1 MKKIL
6 IAISIF
12 MLLICA
18 GCVPKLNPIET
29 GEYYADG
36 EKENKVFKK
45 AKLEMYEITKEEYEL
60 ANGINVFEDAT
71 YRGKENHR
79 YLSIKIY
86 VYSEETQ
93 NYELVTLSE
102 IKFAEGTPHCYNG
115 KSYLK
120 IGDTEYSG
128 YYDAALAFGIDN
140 EKHISVFSD
149 QKGYE
154 EAFEFASNK
163 NQNEGEN

>member
-18 GCVPKLNPIET
+18 GCVPTLYPIET

-36 EKENKVFKK
+36 EKENKFFKK

-71 YRGKENHR
+71 YRGRENHR

-86 VYSEETQ
+86 VYSEKTQ

-102 IKFAEGTPHCYNG
+102 IKFIEGTPQGYLG

-120 IGDTEYSG
+120 IGDIEYNGG
-128 YYDAALAFGIDN
+128 YRAALDYFPTSKDIGL
-140 EKHISVFSD
+140 FTD
-149 QKGYE
+149 QDGYE
-154 EAFEFASNK
+154 EKFLFKLN

>member
-6 IAISIF
+6 ITISII

-29 GEYYADG
+29 GEYYAEG

-45 AKLEMYEITKEEYEL
+45 AKLEIYEITKEEYEL

-102 IKFAEGTPHCYNG
+102 IKFIEGTPQGYLG

-120 IGDTEYSG
+120 IGDTEYNGG
-128 YYDAALAFGIDN
+128 YRAALDYFPTSKDIGL
-140 EKHISVFSD
+140 FTD
-149 QKGYE
+149 QDGYE
-154 EAFEFASNK
+154 EDFLFKLN

>member
-6 IAISIF
+6 IAISII

-18 GCVPKLNPIET
+18 GCVPPLYPIET
-29 GEYYADG
+29 GEYYAEG

-102 IKFAEGTPHCYNG
+102 IKFIEGTPQGYLG

-120 IGDTEYSG
+120 IGDTEYNGG
-128 YYDAALAFGIDN
+128 YRAALDYFPTSKDIGLFTNQD
-140 EKHISVFSD
+140 V
-149 QKGYE
+149 YE
-154 EAFEFASNK
+154 ENFLFKLN

>member
-18 GCVPKLNPIET
+18 GCVPTLFPIET
-29 GEYYADG
+29 GKYYAEG
-36 EKENKVFKK
+36 EKENKFFKK
-45 AKLEMYEITKEEYEL
+45 AKLEIYEITKEEYEL

-71 YRGKENHR
+71 YRGRENHR

-102 IKFAEGTPHCYNG
+102 IKFIEGTPQGYLG

-120 IGDTEYSG
+120 IGDTEYNGG
-128 YYDAALAFGIDN
+128 YRAALDYFPTSKDIGL
-140 EKHISVFSD
+140 FTD
-149 QKGYE
+149 QDGYE
-154 EAFEFASNK
+154 ENFLFKLN
-163 NQNEGEN
+163 NQKEGEN

>member
-18 GCVPKLNPIET
+18 GCVPTLYPIET

-45 AKLEMYEITKEEYEL
+45 AKLEIYEITKEEYEL

-71 YRGKENHR
+71 YRGRENHR

-102 IKFAEGTPHCYNG
+102 IKFIEGTPQGYLG

-120 IGDTEYSG
+120 IGDTEYNGG
-128 YYDAALAFGIDN
+128 YRAALDYFPTSKDIGL
-140 EKHISVFSD
+140 FTD
-149 QKGYE
+149 QDGYE
-154 EAFEFASNK
+154 ENFLFKLN
-163 NQNEGEN
+163 NQKEGEN

>member
-18 GCVPKLNPIET
+18 GCVPPLYPIET
-29 GEYYADG
+29 GEYYAEG

-45 AKLEMYEITKEEYEL
+45 AKLEIYEITKEEYEL

-102 IKFAEGTPHCYNG
+102 IKFIEGTPQGYLG

-120 IGDTEYSG
+120 IGDIEYNGG
-128 YYDAALAFGIDN
+128 YRAALDYFPTSKDIGL
-140 EKHISVFSD
+140 FTD
-149 QKGYE
+149 QDGYE
-154 EAFEFASNK
+154 ENFLFKLN
-163 NQNEGEN
+163 NQKEGEN

>member
-6 IAISIF
+6 IAISII

-18 GCVPKLNPIET
+18 GCVPPLYPIET

-36 EKENKVFKK
+36 EKENKFFKK

-102 IKFAEGTPHCYNG
+102 IKFIEGTPQGYLG

-120 IGDTEYSG
+120 IGDIEYNGG
-128 YYDAALAFGIDN
+128 YRAALDYFPTSKDIGL
-140 EKHISVFSD
+140 FTD
-149 QKGYE
+149 QDGYE
-154 EAFEFASNK
+154 EKFLFKLN

>member
-45 AKLEMYEITKEEYEL
+45 AKL
-60 ANGINVFEDAT
+60 
-71 YRGKENHR
+71 
-79 YLSIKIY
+79 
-86 VYSEETQ
+86 
-93 NYELVTLSE
+93 
-102 IKFAEGTPHCYNG
+102 
-115 KSYLK
+115 
-120 IGDTEYSG
+120 
-128 YYDAALAFGIDN
+128 
-140 EKHISVFSD
+140 
-149 QKGYE
+149 
-154 EAFEFASNK
+154 
-163 NQNEGEN
+163 

>member
-18 GCVPKLNPIET
+18 GCVPTLYPIET
-29 GEYYADG
+29 GEYYAEG
-36 EKENKVFKK
+36 EKENKFFKK

-102 IKFAEGTPHCYNG
+102 IKFIEGTPQGYLG

-120 IGDTEYSG
+120 IGDAEYNGG
-128 YYDAALAFGIDN
+128 YRAALDYFPTSKDIGLFTNQD
-140 EKHISVFSD
+140 
-149 QKGYE
+149 GYE
-154 EAFEFASNK
+154 ENFLFKLN

>member
-18 GCVPKLNPIET
+18 GCVPTLYPIET

-36 EKENKVFKK
+36 EKENKFFKK

-86 VYSEETQ
+86 VYSEKTQ

-120 IGDTEYSG
+120 IGDIEYNGG
-128 YYDAALAFGIDN
+128 YRAALDY
-140 EKHISVFSD
+140 FSTSKDIGLFTD
-149 QKGYE
+149 QDGYE
-154 EAFEFASNK
+154 ENFFIQIE
-163 NQNEGEN
+163 

>member
-18 GCVPKLNPIET
+18 GCVPTLYPIET
-29 GEYYADG
+29 GEYYAEG
-36 EKENKVFKK
+36 EKENKFFKK

-102 IKFAEGTPHCYNG
+102 IKFIEGTPQGYLG

-120 IGDTEYSG
+120 IGDTEYNGG
-128 YYDAALAFGIDN
+128 YRAALDYFPTSKDIGL
-140 EKHISVFSD
+140 FTD
-149 QKGYE
+149 QDGYE
-154 EAFEFASNK
+154 EKFLFKLN

>member
-6 IAISIF
+6 IAISII

-18 GCVPKLNPIET
+18 GCVPPLYPIET
-29 GEYYADG
+29 GEYYAEG

-71 YRGKENHR
+71 YRGRENHR

-102 IKFAEGTPHCYNG
+102 IKFIEGTPQGYLG

-120 IGDTEYSG
+120 IGDTEYNGG
-128 YYDAALAFGIDN
+128 YRAALDYFPTSKDIGLFTNQD
-140 EKHISVFSD
+140 V
-149 QKGYE
+149 YE
-154 EAFEFASNK
+154 ENFLFKLN

>member
-6 IAISIF
+6 IAISII

-18 GCVPKLNPIET
+18 GCVPPLYPIET
-29 GEYYADG
+29 GEYYAEG

-45 AKLEMYEITKEEYEL
+45 AKLEIYEITKEEYEL
-60 ANGINVFEDAT
+60 ANGINVFE
-71 YRGKENHR
+71 
-79 YLSIKIY
+79 
-86 VYSEETQ
+86 
-93 NYELVTLSE
+93 
-102 IKFAEGTPHCYNG
+102 
-115 KSYLK
+115 
-120 IGDTEYSG
+120 
-128 YYDAALAFGIDN
+128 
-140 EKHISVFSD
+140 SVFSD

>member
-6 IAISIF
+6 IAISII

-18 GCVPKLNPIET
+18 GCVPPLYPIET

-45 AKLEMYEITKEEYEL
+45 AKLEIYEITKEEYEL

-71 YRGKENHR
+71 YRGRENHR

-102 IKFAEGTPHCYNG
+102 IKFIEGTPQGYLG

-120 IGDTEYSG
+120 IGDTEYNGG
-128 YYDAALAFGIDN
+128 YRAALDYFPTSKDIGL
-140 EKHISVFSD
+140 FTD
-149 QKGYE
+149 QDGYE
-154 EAFEFASNK
+154 ENFLFKLN
-163 NQNEGEN
+163 NQKEGEN

>member
-45 AKLEMYEITKEEYEL
+45 AKLEIYEITKEEYEL

-102 IKFAEGTPHCYNG
+102 IKFAEGTPQGYLG

-120 IGDTEYSG
+120 IGDTEYNGG
-128 YYDAALAFGIDN
+128 YRAALDYFPTSKDIGL
-140 EKHISVFSD
+140 FTD
-149 QKGYE
+149 QDGYE
-154 EAFEFASNK
+154 EDFLFKLN

>member
-36 EKENKVFKK
+36 EKENKFFKK
-45 AKLEMYEITKEEYEL
+45 ANLEMYEITKEEYEL
-60 ANGINVFEDAT
+60 ANGINVFEDTT
-71 YRGKENHR
+71 YRGRENHR

-102 IKFAEGTPHCYNG
+102 IKFIEGTPQGYLG

-120 IGDTEYSG
+120 IGDIEYNGG
-128 YYDAALAFGIDN
+128 YRAALDYFPTSKDIGL
-140 EKHISVFSD
+140 FTD
-149 QKGYE
+149 QDGYE
-154 EAFEFASNK
+154 ENFYSN
-163 NQNEGEN
+163 

>member
-6 IAISIF
+6 IAISII

-18 GCVPKLNPIET
+18 GCVPPLYPIET
-29 GEYYADG
+29 GEYYAEG
-36 EKENKVFKK
+36 EKENKFFKK

-102 IKFAEGTPHCYNG
+102 IKFIEGTPQGYLG

-120 IGDTEYSG
+120 IGDIEYNGG
-128 YYDAALAFGIDN
+128 YRAALDYFPTSKDIGL
-140 EKHISVFSD
+140 FTD
-149 QKGYE
+149 QDGYE
-154 EAFEFASNK
+154 EKFLFKLN

>member
-6 IAISIF
+6 IVISII

-18 GCVPKLNPIET
+18 GCVPPLYPIET
-29 GEYYADG
+29 GEYYAEG

-45 AKLEMYEITKEEYEL
+45 AKLEIYEITKEEYEL

-102 IKFAEGTPHCYNG
+102 IKFIEGTPQGYLG

-120 IGDTEYSG
+120 IGDTEYNGG
-128 YYDAALAFGIDN
+128 YRAALDYFPTSKDIGL
-140 EKHISVFSD
+140 FTD
-149 QKGYE
+149 QDGYE
-154 EAFEFASNK
+154 EDFLFKLN

>member
-6 IAISIF
+6 VAISII

-45 AKLEMYEITKEEYEL
+45 AKLEIYEITKEEYEL

-71 YRGKENHR
+71 YRGRENHR

-102 IKFAEGTPHCYNG
+102 IKFIEGTPQGYLG

-120 IGDTEYSG
+120 IGDIEYNGG
-128 YYDAALAFGIDN
+128 YRAALDYFPTSKDIGL
-140 EKHISVFSD
+140 FTD
-149 QKGYE
+149 QDGYE
-154 EAFEFASNK
+154 ENFLFKLN
-163 NQNEGEN
+163 NQKEGEN